1 MISLKLK
8 HCWLIFLL
16 LIVSQPLFSQNV
28 SRENQLKA
36 AFLYNFSQ
44 FVTWPDDAFSNS
56 SSPIAIGVLG
66 ENPFGPV
73 LNDLVKDQKI
83 NGRNLI
89 VKYFSNPDEIEG
101 VQLLFVAKEFDKN
114 KEVILSLRK
123 RDILLVSDHVQFLS
137 NGGMIRFYTEDNRLK
152 FQINLDATQ
161 VEHFKISSKLLK
173 MASIY

>member
-73 LNDLVKDQKI
+73 LNDLV
-83 NGRNLI
+83 
-89 VKYFSNPDEIEG
+89 
-101 VQLLFVAKEFDKN
+101 
-114 KEVILSLRK
+114 
-123 RDILLVSDHVQFLS
+123 
-137 NGGMIRFYTEDNRLK
+137 
-152 FQINLDATQ
+152 
-161 VEHFKISSKLLK
+161 
-173 MASIY
+173 

>member
-1 MISLKLK
+1 M
-8 HCWLIFLL
+8 F
-16 LIVSQPLFSQNV
+16 
-28 SRENQLKA
+28 
-36 AFLYNFSQ
+36 Y
-44 FVTWPDDAFSNS
+44 
-56 SSPIAIGVLG
+56 
-66 ENPFGPV
+66 
-73 LNDLVKDQKI
+73 
-83 NGRNLI
+83 
-89 VKYFSNPDEIEG
+89 
-101 VQLLFVAKEFDKN
+101 FDKN